1 MVFQRPPL
9 FFAGS
14 EVKNVKKVGGI
25 LIIFLMVGLVIAS
38 GCMGGGSET
47 SPTSSQTSQTT
58 QAGSSSEETSSHS
71 QSGSSPQPTT
81 ATTTTHITSSSTST
95 SVETTTT
102 TTTTT
107 TPPEELHWSSPWEY
121 STIKVGGNEYKV
133 TYYKIYYKV
142 QPNQS
147 SPTYEY
153 IVEKSMKKTKIHVYG
168 VDFSGN
174 KVDLGE
180 KEVYE
185 YTTVVTPKKAAQLK
199 GKLTIRVWY
208 LKEKGDVFIYPWE
221 MGWLGYLSSYGSSG
235 GDFVGF
241 QFEYG
246 GETFTITSP
255 APFQSGLM
263 PYMEGKSEWMDKVG
277 EDLMNLYMGWFAVTQ
292 LGVWSAWSD
301 ENLAVPHTGTWTD
314 MMGHTWVWSTKPDG
328 SVTFSGIKF
337 KLVDAQWKYSGSP
350 EGVNLEG
357 KAKVAPNLFLP
368 VEVEGHFAFR
378 DQSTGKTTTVYGY
391 MKIEELKLEKVS

>member
-174 KVDLGE
+174 KVDIGE

-185 YTTVVTPKKAAQLK
+185 YTTVVTPKKAAQLQ
-199 GKLTIRVWY
+199 GKLTLRVWY
-208 LKEKGDVFIYPWE
+208 TKEEGDVFIYPWE
-221 MGWLGYLSSYGSSG
+221 IGWMGYLAGYGGS
-235 GDFVGF
+235 DNAFVGF

-246 GETFTITSP
+246 GETFTITFP
-255 APFQSGLM
+255 GPFQGGLM
-263 PYMEGKSEWMDKVG
+263 PYMDGNSDWMEQVN
-277 EDLMNLYMGWFAVTQ
+277 EDLTNLWVGWFAAMQV
-292 LGVWSAWSD
+292 GIWSAWTD
-301 ENLAVPHTGTWTD
+301 ENLAVPRTGTWSD
-314 MMGHTWVWSTKPDG
+314 GFHTWTWSTKPDG
-328 SVTFSGIKF
+328 TVTFSGVKF
-337 KLVDAQWKYSGSP
+337 KLVDAEWKYSGSP
-350 EGVNLEG
+350 EEVSMNG
-357 KAKVAPNLFLP
+357 KAKIAPKLFMP
-368 VEVEGHFAFR
+368 VELEGYFSYS
-378 DQSTGKTTTVYGY
+378 DMNTGETTTIYGY
-391 MKIEELKLEKVS
+391 IKLEDLKLEKVS